1 MLSLSAILSFLGGSA
16 FRLMMGE
23 IVSFLSSR
31 QEQKHTVEM
40 MRVQAE
46 LEASQHARQLEGIR
60 LQAELGVKTIQVQAE
75 KDVSVAEAEA
85 FKVLVAEAQK
95 PTGIV
100 WIDAWNASIRPAFG
114 TICLALWG
122 LSLYRTE
129 FKLTEW
135 DTSLMAVI
143 IGFYFADRSL
153 RKVGR

>member
-1 MLSLSAILSFLGGSA
+1 MFAAILSFLGGSA
-16 FRLMMGE
+16 FRLLMGE
-23 IVSFLSSR
+23 VVGFLKSR

-46 LEASQHARQLEGIR
+46 MEAAQHARQLDSIR
-60 LQAELGVKTIQVQAE
+60 VQAELGVKTIQVEGERDIA
-75 KDVSVAEAEA
+75 VSEAEA
-85 FKVLVAEAQK
+85 FRSLVSAAQK
-95 PTGIV
+95 PTGIGWV
-100 WIDAWNASIRPAFG
+100 DAWNASIRPAFG

-122 LSLYRTE
+122 LSLYRTGWV
-129 FKLTEW
+129 LSEW